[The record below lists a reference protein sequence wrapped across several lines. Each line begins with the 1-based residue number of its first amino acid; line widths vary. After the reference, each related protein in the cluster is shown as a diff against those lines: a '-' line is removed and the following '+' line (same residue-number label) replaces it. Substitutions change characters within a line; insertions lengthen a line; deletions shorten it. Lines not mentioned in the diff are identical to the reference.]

1 MPFRSRHLQ
10 ARDAEA
16 VRRPHGE
23 DESLARGDVPIQA
36 RRRYEA
42 GRRDGA
48 QQSRRR
54 VRGERRLRER
64 LEGVS
69 RGAASRSHQSVHSE
83 KLQPP
88 GRVHD
93 AREERS
99 ARAGNARGH
108 DDRRAAAE
116 PQSAARRSADAAGRH
131 AHAGAADPVRS
142 DRHRRYRTSTTGRLA
157 MKRFATILALLAI
170 AVSAFAGVMEVKLKL
185 PVKPKLKITG
195 DERIAIAP
203 FIIASKGEKKSD
215 RAAKVDVQ
223 SEFNRYLRK
232 QLNKSTKLKIVDVP
246 QTRLPG
252 TDMKSLEG
260 ARDYWKDLGART
272 GADFIVTGIVDFDIN
287 DKSGYRTEEYT
298 SPADGRTFY
307 RQVLVESTGFVFD
320 IDLAVFNADTGEMVL
335 EENFRDF
342 KEFDQRNYDE
352 ILGLFENLRALE
364 TQLVGIF
371 VSQETSAARYMF
383 TE

>member
-1 MPFRSRHLQ
+1 
-10 ARDAEA
+10 
-16 VRRPHGE
+16 
-23 DESLARGDVPIQA
+23 
-36 RRRYEA
+36 
-42 GRRDGA
+42 
-48 QQSRRR
+48 
-54 VRGERRLRER
+54 
-64 LEGVS
+64 
-69 RGAASRSHQSVHSE
+69 
-83 KLQPP
+83 
-88 GRVHD
+88 
-93 AREERS
+93 
-99 ARAGNARGH
+99 
-108 DDRRAAAE
+108 
-116 PQSAARRSADAAGRH
+116 
-131 AHAGAADPVRS
+131 
-142 DRHRRYRTSTTGRLA
+142 
-157 MKRFATILALLAI
+157 MKRFATFLALIAI

-185 PVKPKLKITG
+185 PVKPKLQITG

-223 SEFNRYLRK
+223 AEFNRYLRK

-252 TDMKSLEG
+252 TDMKTLEA

-272 GADFIVTGIVDFDIN
+272 GADFIVSGIVDFDIN

-364 TQLVGIF
+364 NQLVGIF
-371 VSQETSAARYMF
+371 VSQETSAARYVF